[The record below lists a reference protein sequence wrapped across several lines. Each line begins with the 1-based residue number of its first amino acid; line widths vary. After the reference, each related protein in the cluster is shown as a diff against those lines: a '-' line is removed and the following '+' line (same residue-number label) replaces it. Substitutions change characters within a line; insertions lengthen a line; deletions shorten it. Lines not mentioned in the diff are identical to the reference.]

1 MSIKRDSAGR
11 WAPGS
16 SGNPAGRRR
25 GSRTD
30 RLRVDHHF
38 YMESWFYDTL
48 TVVIIAV
55 AAGAVTLWAIVEM
68 VMSVSFLDFSPKE
81 SLENTKESLGD
92 FFGSVWGKISNRRS

>member
-48 TVVIIAV
+48 TVALANTIAV
-55 AAGAVTLWAIVEM
+55 GVTVWTLTEM
-68 VMSVSFLDFSPKE
+68 VLSVAYLDLSPSAAIENASE
-81 SLENTKESLGD
+81 SISS
-92 FFGSVWGKISNRRS
+92 FFGSLWGKLSNWRS